1 MNAFIN
7 KIKDRAAEEF
17 IDSADYMRL
26 ATESHNDGYA
36 QILRDIA
43 KEEYTHATH
52 LESILKDFG
61 IVTTED
67 EENKEVE
74 NHTKEK
80 SVSMMQTH
88 NNSNTTSNNN
98 MPTNNNRQINNNMQ
112 TNNTPTNNNANANSP
127 KPKK

>member
-43 KEEYTHATH
+43 KEEYRHAMH
-52 LESILKDFG
+52 LESILKDYG
-61 IVTTED
+61 IVMTED

-88 NNSNTTSNNN
+88 NNSNTTSNSN
-98 MPTNNNRQINNNMQ
+98 MPINNRPINNNMQ
-112 TNNTPTNNNANANSP
+112 TNGTQPNNNANANSP
-127 KPKK
+127 QPKK

>member
-43 KEEYTHATH
+43 KEEYRHAMH
-52 LESILKDFG
+52 LESILKDYG
-61 IVTTED
+61 IVMTED
-67 EENKEVE
+67 EENKEME

-80 SVSMMQTH
+80 NVSMIQMH
-88 NNSNTTSNNN
+88 NNSNTASNNN
-98 MPTNNNRQINNNMQ
+98 MPNNNRPINNMQ

-127 KPKK
+127 QPKK

>member
-43 KEEYTHATH
+43 KEEYRHAMH

-61 IVTTED
+61 IVTPEHEED
-67 EENKEVE
+67 KEIE

-98 MPTNNNRQINNNMQ
+98 TPINNRPINNNTA
-112 TNNTPTNNNANANSP
+112 TNNTQPNNNANANSP
-127 KPKK
+127 QPKK